1 MKELKPTAGSK
12 VTVCKNYQP
21 MQFAKN
27 ADIRTRYDES
37 EEIVPL
43 EFTAGSHVIG
53 ENELMSSTPL
63 ISIVP
68 VINEEKITMTSTS
81 DEEILDGKF
90 IEKETGVDVIKTGDK
105 FNKTIRLSN
114 FKVKILS
121 IIKRIF
127 LTKEEIFYRFKIFN
141 EDASEIVE
149 IEREKYLNL
158 YVEVAKSYPEFRL
171 CADTNKAIGLF
182 REYLSIKYQK
192 SKNNIKIKNFY
203 QFAGWIN
210 EENCF
215 RYISGNDENCNN
227 KRKIAY
233 LKNTNLQNIFAG
245 AWRVLNLS
253 IDKQVSLP
261 LFLQMHIGYTAK
273 LFEDAGMPV
282 QYLFII
288 VGATGSKKTA
298 VSKVL
303 YAQFDMTEGINFTA
317 TDRAIELY
325 AEQCHDGTLLLDDL
339 FSVRDKA
346 ALEKIHRFLREY
358 ADGIG
363 RARSIKAGTEIERM
377 DTRYAVVVTAE
388 SMLDGL
394 QQSAK
399 LRNLIVRVRKDTFND
414 DVLRQFQIEAKQAH
428 FDKKLSPL
436 ELYLSAY
443 IRFLESNYAH
453 IVKEMINFQP
463 PEINLKFARQ
473 TTIYKILSF
482 QAKITL
488 DFGMFCGFFTDADV
502 ESLWSEWISILQSLM
517 FENQYLCDQEEPY
530 RLFLE
535 AVMQSHA
542 QKIIQICESKSE
554 YELTAKFS
562 HGYMEQNILKLE
574 PDKIFNYVINYYSH
588 IGRGFSATLND
599 IISILY
605 EKGIVDAYE
614 QKNHKAKMFTAVVI
628 NVIKTKFL
636 CLKMDKIKQIL
647 EDEGEF

>member
-1 MKELKPTAGSK
+1 MKQLKQTAGSK
-12 VTVCKNYQP
+12 VTVCKNYQS

-37 EEIVPL
+37 EDLPRL

-53 ENELMSSTPL
+53 VNELKPSIPL
-63 ISIVP
+63 ISIMP
-68 VINEEKITMTSTS
+68 AIDEEKISPTNLV

-114 FKVKILS
+114 FKVEIVS
-121 IIKRIF
+121 MIKQIF
-127 LTKEEIFYRFKIFN
+127 LTKEGVFYRVKIFN
-141 EDASEIVE
+141 DGASDIVE
-149 IEREKYLNL
+149 VEREHYLNL
-158 YVEVAKSYPEFRL
+158 YAEVVKSHPEFRL
-171 CADTNKAIGLF
+171 CADINKAIGLF
-182 REYLSIKYQK
+182 REYLSIKYQE
-192 SKNNIKIKNFY
+192 SKHSLEIDNVYEFS
-203 QFAGWIN
+203 GWIN
-210 EENCF
+210 EENCLQ
-215 RYISGNDENCNN
+215 YISGSDKNCNS

-233 LKNTNLQNIFAG
+233 LKNTNLQNIFAN

-253 IDKQVSLP
+253 MDKQIVLP

-282 QYLFII
+282 QYLFNI

-298 VSKVL
+298 VAKVL
-303 YAQFDMTEGINFTA
+303 YALFDMTEGINFTA

-414 DVLRQFQIEAKQAH
+414 DVLRQFQIEAKEAT
-428 FDKKLSPL
+428 FEGRPNSL
-436 ELYLSAY
+436 ETYLSAY
-443 IRFLESNYAH
+443 IRFLESNYAQ

-463 PEINLKFARQ
+463 PKINLKFARQ
-473 TTIYKILSF
+473 ATIYKILSF

-488 DFGMFCGFFTDADV
+488 DFGKFCGFFTDADV

-574 PDKIFNYVINYYSH
+574 PDKIFEYVMTYYSH

-614 QKNHKAKMFTAVVI
+614 QKNHRAKMLKTVVI
-628 NVIKTKFL
+628 NGIKTKFL